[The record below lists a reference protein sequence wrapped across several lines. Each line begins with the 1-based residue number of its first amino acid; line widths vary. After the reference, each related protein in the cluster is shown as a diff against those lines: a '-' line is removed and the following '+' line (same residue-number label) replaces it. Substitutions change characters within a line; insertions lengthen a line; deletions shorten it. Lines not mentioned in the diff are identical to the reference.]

1 MPIGLGAV
9 ADDDE
14 PRTFSIWAFVAVFV
28 LLGAVGLVGV
38 LIVGNSNSETVQL
51 PVEQTTSTT
60 EATTTTTAAGGGT
73 TPVTMPDGTPAPEGV
88 QDVVSEAGA
97 TSYAFVTPQELAE
110 VPVRTV
116 VAPATA
122 VPDAEGTSLEVTVT
136 CAAAVGEAL
145 AQLSITEDGST
156 VTVLPVVLAPA
167 DAPACDPATVLR
179 TITVP
184 LAAPVAGRQVVLV
197 PAGTEVPTPVAR

>member
-1 MPIGLGAV
+1 
-9 ADDDE
+9 
-14 PRTFSIWAFVAVFV
+14 
-28 LLGAVGLVGV
+28 
-38 LIVGNSNSETVQL
+38 
-51 PVEQTTSTT
+51 
-60 EATTTTTAAGGGT
+60 
-73 TPVTMPDGTPAPEGV
+73 MPDGTPAPEGV

-136 CAAAVGEAL
+136 CAAGVGEAL